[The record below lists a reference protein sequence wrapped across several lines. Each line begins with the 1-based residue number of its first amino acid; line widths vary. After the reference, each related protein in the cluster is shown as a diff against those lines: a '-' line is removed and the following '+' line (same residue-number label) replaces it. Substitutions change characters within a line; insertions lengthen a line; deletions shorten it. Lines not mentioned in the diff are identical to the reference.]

1 MPHRMQALILNLN
14 TCNVNHNVLML
25 LLNEEHPEEILYKRQ
40 VKLSATLSGERKL
53 RYSLLIMGMDY
64 GLVTQLF
71 NSINSKK
78 SQLAR
83 FPLEDCLPNSL
94 GPHTANTCPKL
105 LCDSS
110 AKGSEISKEQDDPKN
125 TR

>member
-71 NSINSKK
+71 NSINSKNISTCK
-78 SQLAR
+78 NSSRRLLA
-83 FPLEDCLPNSL
+83 
-94 GPHTANTCPKL
+94 
-105 LCDSS
+105 
-110 AKGSEISKEQDDPKN
+110 
-125 TR
+125 